1 MPPPLI
7 CDVADIVQIEGI
19 GPTETSIGS
28 RLGRLDAM
36 TRRRSSFSRV
46 NRDALRRVV
55 DRVARA
61 VVLVGHVGL
70 VLSVALG

>member
-28 RLGRLDAM
+28 RLGRLDA
-36 TRRRSSFSRV
+36 TRCRSSFSRV